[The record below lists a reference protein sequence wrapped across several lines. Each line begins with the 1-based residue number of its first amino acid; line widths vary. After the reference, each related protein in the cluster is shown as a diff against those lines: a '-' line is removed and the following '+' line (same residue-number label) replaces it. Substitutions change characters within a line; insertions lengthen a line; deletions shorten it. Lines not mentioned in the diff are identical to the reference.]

1 MADPAIVLLLVLA
14 GDAADPAM
22 QAVVPAAQRPLGE
35 GAVVVVHEIESPPSD
50 EEALALAHDLH
61 AVSAVSVVW
70 EDPAHTRVRLR
81 VILVDGPR
89 RYDYELAFGPRDQ
102 PTERGRAIGL
112 AMTPAL
118 TRAIAAGSPPE
129 NTPRLDSVQAT
140 PPSPQLSA
148 VPNAPQVPVTTFP
161 EHTATEPAHAP
172 AYPLAFALDLA
183 GSASV
188 GIGGSAL
195 GVGPTLGARGYVL
208 GPFALHV
215 VGVARFGSVDSA
227 SASSSTLAVG
237 AGVAWRVARLGHR
250 EPVEWGLRVDVLG
263 MQHALAQNDGGAVV
277 RRSRWVTACDLVV
290 EGAWSFTQHFGLEAA
305 VGAELAAGTTAVTV
319 GGATVDHIP
328 VGRIVAELGVRS
340 TF

>member
-22 QAVVPAAQRPLGE
+22 QAVVPAARRPLGE

-50 EEALALAHDLH
+50 DEALALAHDLH

-81 VILVDGPR
+81 VFLVEGPR

-102 PTERGRAIGL
+102 PAERGRAIGL

-118 TRAIAAGSPPE
+118 TRAIAAASRTENTTALDPAPTPAASSPPSS
-129 NTPRLDSVQAT
+129 NQ
-140 PPSPQLSA
+140 
-148 VPNAPQVPVTTFP
+148 NAP
-161 EHTATEPAHAP
+161 EAP
-172 AYPLAFALDLA
+172 APSLRERTAPEPLRASARPRPFALDLA

-195 GVGPTLGARGYVL
+195 GAGPTLGLRGYVL
-208 GPFALHV
+208 GPFALHA
-215 VGVARFGSVDSA
+215 VGVARFGAVDAA
-227 SASSSTLAVG
+227 SASSSTLAAG
-237 AGVAWRVARLGHR
+237 AGVAWRVARVGR
-250 EPVEWGLRVDVLG
+250 GEPVEWGLRVDVLG
-263 MQHALAQNDGGAVV
+263 MQHSLAQNDGGAVV

-290 EGAWSFTQHFGLEAA
+290 EGAWSFAEHFGIEAA
-305 VGAELAAGTTAVTV
+305 AGAELAAGTTAVTV
-319 GGATVDHIP
+319 GGSTVDHIP
-328 VGRIVAELGVRS
+328 PGRIVAELGVRS
-340 TF
+340 AF